1 MQINV
6 NPTFGVKWSVLKLGS
21 DIFGEPFCILSG
33 HLGEAV
39 SREEMSVEQLADVT
53 SITLC

>member
-1 MQINV
+1 MQRNV

-21 DIFGEPFCILSG
+21 DIFGEPFCILSSR
-33 HLGEAV
+33 LVEAV
-39 SREEMSVEQLADVT
+39 NREEVSVEQLADVT